1 MFIRFRAHFDGD
13 LWCAQAEGADI
24 YVIGGS
30 IVELMHNVDTA
41 ARVHYGERLAPGEDL
56 HIMVASETL
65 ATA

>member
-1 MFIRFRAHFDGD
+1 MFVKFHAHFDGD
-13 LWCAQAEGADI
+13 IWCAQAESADI

-30 IVELMHNVDTA
+30 IVELMRNVDTA

-56 HIMVASETL
+56 HIMVASDAA